1 MVFVGLIMQI
11 MVNFRDSLKK
21 TVVLISGEVF
31 NHLFRAAYDTTVQFA
46 LKSYAEVEMLI
57 M

>member
-1 MVFVGLIMQI
+1 MQI